1 MTRVCP
7 GSSTGLDPHRSGPVG
22 AFRGGGRPRS
32 GRPAGRA
39 LLVLLVGL
47 LIGIAGAGP
56 AAAGGRLTVLVYH
69 HLEDP
74 ARSDVSCTPAQF
86 DAQMAALQ
94 GAGFTPLN
102 LAQIRLFLA
111 GGLPDVEKPVA
122 ITFDDGYESLYHH
135 ALPVARAR
143 RIPMIA
149 FVVTSRLGRQPQFTR
164 YLSPAQIREMAATGW
179 FEFGSHTHD
188 LHTDLLR
195 IWDSFKSVPNPL
207 LPVVGADLAQS
218 QGRLREILGKPA
230 TALAWPYGKYT
241 PETRK
246 AARRQGFLLHFT
258 SLSGSNEPG
267 GDPYGIKRLP
277 VSSRDTPD
285 SVVRKA
291 GGSWLW

>member
-1 MTRVCP
+1 M
-7 GSSTGLDPHRSGPVG
+7 
-22 AFRGGGRPRS
+22 
-32 GRPAGRA
+32 AGRLTPRV
-39 LLVLLVGL
+39 LLVLLLGVLAWG
-47 LIGIAGAGP
+47 GGAGP
-56 AAAGGRLTVLVYH
+56 AAAAGRLAVLVYH

-74 ARSDVSCTPAQF
+74 TRSDVSCTPTQF

-94 GAGFTPLN
+94 AEGFTPLN

-111 GGLPDVEKPVA
+111 GGLPSVEKPVA

-135 ALPVARAR
+135 ALPIARAR
-143 RIPMIA
+143 KIPMIA

-195 IWDSFKSVPNPL
+195 IWESFRSTPNPL
-207 LPVVGADLAQS
+207 LPVVSADLAQS
-218 QGRLREILGKPA
+218 QGRLREILGHPA

-246 AARRQGFLLHFT
+246 AARHQGFLLHFT
-258 SLSGSNEPG
+258 SLSGANEPG